1 MDRYTPDVQRQNA
14 DEWEEGSLVHI
25 NWDSESIG
33 SSSEQVTIDLARYK
47 MGHDEVPELESFHT
61 VVNSQLNTGQ
71 GQFVVTKGQ
80 GDG

>member
-1 MDRYTPDVQRQNA
+1 MDRYTPGVQRQNGE
-14 DEWEEGSLVHI
+14 EWEEGSLVHI

-47 MGHDEVPELESFHT
+47 MGNDEVPELESFHT

>member
-14 DEWEEGSLVHI
+14 DEWEEGSLVDI
-25 NWDSESIG
+25 IWDSESIG
-33 SSSEQVTIDLARYK
+33 DTSEQVSIDLARYK

-61 VVNSQLNTGQ
+61 VVNAQLNTGQ

>member
-1 MDRYTPDVQRQNA
+1 MDRYTPGVQRRHG
-14 DEWEEGSLVHI
+14 DEWEEGSLVDI

-33 SSSEQVTIDLARYK
+33 STSEEVTIDLARYK
-47 MGHDEVPELESFHT
+47 MGNDEDPELESFHK